1 METLSVLGLIFIGIG
16 IGFILTKGYQ
26 LEKKIKDER
35 KEIKRKKQENGQ
47 NNIRKD

>member
-1 METLSVLGLIFIGIG
+1 MEILTVLALILIGIA

-26 LEKKIKDER
+26 LEKKIREER
-35 KEIKRKKQENGQ
+35 KEIKRKNKENGQ